1 MAQVLTVVAAFV
13 AGALVLWFVVRPRLA
28 TDTVQVSLRL
38 DRASPGA
45 HLIWNIGNV
54 GTAPITVTDLI
65 IHGRHG
71 ATETMG
77 LERPSALEPADHV
90 LVPTDVNWTLLGARS
105 IAVADADGREHLVSR
120 RQLVRIQEQLRS
132 LIERRTDVGSARD
145 FLFGAADL
153 AFGAVILGLGF
164 FLLMWVIAT
173 G

>member
-1 MAQVLTVVAAFV
+1 MALTREETGTHPAPEAPRRPQTASSGTPLPKERHLMAQVLTVVAAFV

-28 TDTVQVSLRL
+28 TDTGQVSLRL

-90 LVPTDVNWTLLGARS
+90 LVPTDVNWT
-105 IAVADADGREHLVSR
+105 
-120 RQLVRIQEQLRS
+120 
-132 LIERRTDVGSARD
+132 
-145 FLFGAADL
+145 
-153 AFGAVILGLGF
+153 
-164 FLLMWVIAT
+164 
-173 G
+173 